1 MTVAGELTK
10 LWKAGAYTLPE
21 AAAQYGDAGQKSG
34 WTTGFDESGFLR
46 TSVSGRVTA
55 PMGVDQPLEHTD
67 LGKLQPQ
74 WTRLRDTLQNRIIHK
89 TRANLVKA
97 GEALMQIADDYAD
110 RDGRA
115 RDAIDREREQLDKIG
130 PPVVPD
136 APTHTTPKP
145 KDYYESPTGDDLV
158 KPLPY

>member
-10 LWKAGAYTLPE
+10 LWRAGAYTLPE
-21 AAAQYGDAGQKSG
+21 AAAQYGDAGRKAD

-46 TSVSGRVTA
+46 THVDGEVTQ
-55 PMGVDQPLEHTD
+55 PMGVDQPIEITG

-89 TRANLVKA
+89 TRENLVKA
-97 GEALMQIADDYAD
+97 GEALIQIANDYAD
-110 RDGRA
+110 RDTAA
-115 RDAIDREREQLDKIG
+115 RTALDKEQRELEAAG
-130 PPVVPD
+130 PPIVPE

-145 KDYYESPTGDDLV
+145 KDDYESPSGDPLV